1 MLRASLKASR
11 ALAIVFAGAHL
22 IAAISVIRLE
32 VPLPV
37 KAGVALAVI
46 ISLCRCLW
54 CHAWLRGPTSIV
66 SFELP
71 DADSIVVRL
80 HDRGCSSGSVLGTT
94 LVTPL
99 LTVINVR
106 LQASRFARHVLLVP
120 DNLNTDDF
128 RAVRVLLKWGR
139 GKSASDASLDH

>member
-1 MLRASLKASR
+1 MLRASLKPSPS
-11 ALAIVFAGAHL
+11 LAIVFAGAHF
-22 IAAISVIRLE
+22 IAAISVVQLE
-32 VPLPV
+32 LPSPV

-46 ISLCRCLW
+46 ISLCRSLW

-80 HDRGCSSGSVLGTT
+80 HDGGCSSGRVLGTT
-94 LVTPL
+94 VVTPL

-106 LQASRFARHVLLVP
+106 LQALRFARHVLLVP
-120 DNLNTDDF
+120 DNLDGDDF

-139 GKSASDASLDH
+139 GKADVRSF